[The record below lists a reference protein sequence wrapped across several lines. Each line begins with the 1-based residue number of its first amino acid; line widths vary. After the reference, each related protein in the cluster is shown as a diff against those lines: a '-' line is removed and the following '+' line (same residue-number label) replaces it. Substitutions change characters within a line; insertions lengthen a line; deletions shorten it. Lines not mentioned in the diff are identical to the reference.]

1 VGTTLGVG
9 VFFMNEFCVFIIA
22 VGKRMVALYLGEV
35 STVII
40 VEFLFFFVGVET
52 CGGGAIGIIL

>member
-1 VGTTLGVG
+1 
-9 VFFMNEFCVFIIA
+9 MNDSCIFIIA

-52 CGGGAIGIIL
+52 CGGGTIGIVL